1 MSEVSNPKDKF
12 ADVPVRVRSWG
23 YIVLV
28 LAIAFVS
35 QATSLLFVSWL
46 TFQGLR
52 EFMKM
57 FVPNFSFALPF
68 AVVAGLLQLLLLI
81 YCSYGTY
88 LSWAALLCVGIGLFF
103 RLGQKTTMSA
113 AIGMA
118 FGAAACLFAFSQLA
132 FIRAV
137 EIHQDKFMG
146 LRLVAYIIVLTE
158 LNDVFQYLMG
168 KFFGKRRIVPRI
180 SPNKTVAG
188 CIGGIG
194 LTVIL
199 SNILGYLLLPFGDLI
214 CFSALGLLFGILG
227 FCGDVLFSFLKR
239 KTGVKD
245 TGTLIPGHGGLL
257 DRIDSLLFNAPVIYG
272 VICLV
277 SQNQHLMAQISYLKS
292 H

>member
-23 YIVLV
+23 YIVFV
-28 LAIAFVS
+28 LAIAFVP
-35 QATSLLFVSWL
+35 QTTSLLFVSWL
-46 TFQGLR
+46 TFQGMR

-57 FVPNFSFALPF
+57 FVPNFSFALVS
-68 AVVAGLLQLLLLI
+68 AIVTGLLQLILLN
-81 YCSYGTY
+81 YCSYTGY
-88 LSWAALLCVGIGLFF
+88 VFWATLLCLGIGLFF
-103 RLGQKTTMSA
+103 RLAQKTAMGATIEMT
-113 AIGMA
+113 
-118 FGAAACLFAFSQLA
+118 FGAAACLLAFSQLV

-137 EIHQDKFMG
+137 EIHQNEWMG

-168 KFFGKRRIVPRI
+168 KFFGKRKIVPRI

-194 LTVIL
+194 LTIIL
-199 SNILGYLLLPFGDLI
+199 SNILGYLLLPFGDFI
-214 CFSALGLLFGILG
+214 CFSLLGLLFGVLG

-239 KTGVKD
+239 RTGVKD

-257 DRIDSLLFNAPVIYG
+257 DRIDSLLFNAPVFYG
-272 VICLV
+272 LICLIEMT
-277 SQNQHLMAQISYLKS
+277 NL
-292 H
+292 

>member
-1 MSEVSNPKDKF
+1 MSEVSNPNDKF

-28 LAIAFVS
+28 LAIAFVP
-35 QATSLLFVSWL
+35 QTIALLFVSWL
-46 TFQGLR
+46 TFQGMR

-68 AVVAGLLQLLLLI
+68 AIVAGLLQLILLI
-81 YCSYGTY
+81 YCSYSAY
-88 LSWAALLCVGIGLFF
+88 LCWATLLCIGAGLFF
-103 RLGQKTTMSA
+103 RLGQKTAMSA
-113 AIGMA
+113 AIGMT
-118 FGAAACLFAFSQLA
+118 FGAAACLLAFSQLA

-137 EIHQDKFMG
+137 QINQDELMG

-168 KFFGKRRIVPRI
+168 KFFGKRKIVPRI

-199 SNILGYLLLPFGDLI
+199 SNILGYLLLPFGDFI
-214 CFSALGLLFGILG
+214 CFSLLGLLFGSLG

-257 DRIDSLLFNAPVIYG
+257 DRIDSLVFNAPVFYG
-272 VICLV
+272 LICLIEMT
-277 SQNQHLMAQISYLKS
+277 NL
-292 H
+292 

>member
-1 MSEVSNPKDKF
+1 MSEVSNSKDKF

-28 LAIAFVS
+28 LAIAFVP
-35 QATSLLFVSWL
+35 QTIALLFVSWL
-46 TFQGLR
+46 TFQGMR

-57 FVPNFSFALPF
+57 FVPNFSLALPF
-68 AVVAGLLQLLLLI
+68 AIVTGLLQLILLI
-81 YCSYGTY
+81 YCSYSAY
-88 LSWAALLCVGIGLFF
+88 LCWATLLCIGVGLFF
-103 RLGQKTTMSA
+103 RLGQKTA
-113 AIGMA
+113 LGVAIGMT
-118 FGAAACLFAFSQLA
+118 FGSAACLLAFSQLA

-137 EIHQDKFMG
+137 EINQDELMG

-168 KFFGKRRIVPRI
+168 KFFGKRKIVPRI

-199 SNILGYLLLPFGDLI
+199 SNILGYLLLPFGDFI
-214 CFSALGLLFGILG
+214 CFSLLGLLFGSLG

-257 DRIDSLLFNAPVIYG
+257 DRIDSLVFNAPVFYG
-272 VICLV
+272 LICLIKMT
-277 SQNQHLMAQISYLKS
+277 NL
-292 H
+292 

>member
-1 MSEVSNPKDKF
+1 MSEVSNPKGKF

-28 LAIAFVS
+28 LAIVFVP
-35 QATSLLFVSWL
+35 QTITLLFVSWL
-46 TFQGLR
+46 TFQGMR

-68 AVVAGLLQLLLLI
+68 AIVAGLLQLILLI
-81 YCSYGTY
+81 HCSYSAY
-88 LSWAALLCVGIGLFF
+88 LCWATLLCIGVGLFF
-103 RLGQKTTMSA
+103 RLGQKTAMSA
-113 AIGMA
+113 AIGMT
-118 FGAAACLFAFSQLA
+118 FGAAACLLAFSQLA

-137 EIHQDKFMG
+137 QINQDELMG

-168 KFFGKRRIVPRI
+168 KFFGKRKIVPRI

-199 SNILGYLLLPFGDLI
+199 SNILGYLLLPFGDFI
-214 CFSALGLLFGILG
+214 CFSLLGLLFGSLG

-257 DRIDSLLFNAPVIYG
+257 DRIDSLVFNAPVFYG
-272 VICLV
+272 LICLIEMT
-277 SQNQHLMAQISYLKS
+277 NL
-292 H
+292 

>member
-1 MSEVSNPKDKF
+1 MNEVSNPNGKF

-28 LAIAFVS
+28 LAFAFVP
-35 QATSLLFVSWL
+35 QTTSLLFVSWL
-46 TFQGLR
+46 TFQGMR

-57 FVPNFSFALPF
+57 FVPKFNEALSF
-68 AVVAGLLQLLLLI
+68 AVVVSLVQLFLLYSCSYGAYLSLAGLLCI
-81 YCSYGTY
+81 
-88 LSWAALLCVGIGLFF
+88 GIGLFF
-103 RLGQKTTMSA
+103 GLIQRTAKVAT
-113 AIGMA
+113 IGMT
-118 FGAAACLFAFSQLA
+118 FGAAACLLAFSQLA

-137 EIHQDKFMG
+137 EINNGALMG
-146 LRLVAYIIVLTE
+146 LELVAYIVVLTE

-168 KFFGKRRIVPRI
+168 KFFGKRKIVPRI

-188 CIGGIG
+188 CVGGIG
-194 LTVIL
+194 LTVML
-199 SNILGYLLLPFGDLI
+199 SNILGYLFLPFGDFI

-257 DRIDSLLFNAPVIYG
+257 DRIDSLLFNAPVFYG

>member
-28 LAIAFVS
+28 LAITFVP
-35 QATSLLFVSWL
+35 QTIALLFVSWL
-46 TFQGLR
+46 TFQGMR

-57 FVPNFSFALPF
+57 FVPNFSFALSF
-68 AVVAGLLQLLLLI
+68 AIVTGLLQLILLI

-88 LSWAALLCVGIGLFF
+88 LSWAGALCIGIGLFF
-103 RLGQKTTMSA
+103 RLGQKTAMGA
-113 AIGMA
+113 AIGMT
-118 FGAAACLFAFSQLA
+118 FGAAACLLAFSQLA

-137 EIHQDKFMG
+137 EINQDELMG

-168 KFFGKRRIVPRI
+168 KFFGKRKIVPRI

-199 SNILGYLLLPFGDLI
+199 SNILGYLLLPFGDFI
-214 CFSALGLLFGILG
+214 CFSLLGLLFGTLG

-257 DRIDSLLFNAPVIYG
+257 DRIDSLVFNAPVFYG
-272 VICLV
+272 LICLIEMT
-277 SQNQHLMAQISYLKS
+277 NL
-292 H
+292 

>member
-28 LAIAFVS
+28 LAIAFVP
-35 QATSLLFVSWL
+35 QMTSWLFVSWL
-46 TFQGLR
+46 SFQGMR

-57 FVPNFSFALPF
+57 FVPNFSLGLPF
-68 AVVAGLLQLLLLI
+68 AIVVGLLQLILLI
-81 YCSYGTY
+81 YCSYSGY
-88 LSWAALLCVGIGLFF
+88 LCSAALLCLGIGLFF
-103 RLGQKTTMSA
+103 RMGQKTTVRA
-113 AIGMA
+113 AIGIA
-118 FGAAACLFAFSQLA
+118 FGAAACLLAFSQLA

-137 EIHQDKFMG
+137 EIHQNEWMG
-146 LRLVAYIIVLTE
+146 LRLVTYIIVLTE

-168 KFFGKRRIVPRI
+168 KCFGKRKIVPRI

-188 CIGGIG
+188 CVGGIG

-199 SNILGYLLLPFGDLI
+199 SNILGYLLLPFGDFS
-214 CFSALGLLFGILG
+214 CFSLLGLLFGVLG

-239 KTGVKD
+239 RTGIKD

-257 DRIDSLLFNAPVIYG
+257 DRIDSLLFNAPVFYG
-272 VICLV
+272 LICLIAMT
-277 SQNQHLMAQISYLKS
+277 NL
-292 H
+292 

>member
-1 MSEVSNPKDKF
+1 MSEVSNSKDKF

-28 LAIAFVS
+28 LAIAFVP
-35 QATSLLFVSWL
+35 QTIALLFVSWL
-46 TFQGLR
+46 TFQGMR

-57 FVPNFSFALPF
+57 FVPNFSLALPF
-68 AVVAGLLQLLLLI
+68 AIVTGLLQLILLI
-81 YCSYGTY
+81 YCSYSAY
-88 LSWAALLCVGIGLFF
+88 LCWATLLCIGVGLFF
-103 RLGQKTTMSA
+103 RLGQKTA
-113 AIGMA
+113 LGVAIGMT
-118 FGAAACLFAFSQLA
+118 FGSAACLLAFSQLA

-137 EIHQDKFMG
+137 EINQDELMG

-168 KFFGKRRIVPRI
+168 KFFGKRKIVPRI

-199 SNILGYLLLPFGDLI
+199 SNILGYLLLPLGDFI
-214 CFSALGLLFGILG
+214 CFSLLGLLFGTLG

-257 DRIDSLLFNAPVIYG
+257 DRIDSLVFNAPVFYG
-272 VICLV
+272 LICLIKMT
-277 SQNQHLMAQISYLKS
+277 NL
-292 H
+292 

>member
-28 LAIAFVS
+28 LAIAFVP
-35 QATSLLFVSWL
+35 QTIALLFVSWL
-46 TFQGLR
+46 TFQGMR

-68 AVVAGLLQLLLLI
+68 AIVAGLLQLILLI
-81 YCSYGTY
+81 YCSYSAY
-88 LSWAALLCVGIGLFF
+88 LCWATLLCIGAGLFF
-103 RLGQKTTMSA
+103 RLGQKTAMSA
-113 AIGMA
+113 AIGMT
-118 FGAAACLFAFSQLA
+118 FGAAACLLAFSQLA

-137 EIHQDKFMG
+137 QINQDELMG

-168 KFFGKRRIVPRI
+168 KFFGKRKIVPRI

-194 LTVIL
+194 LTLIL
-199 SNILGYLLLPFGDLI
+199 SNILGYLLLPFGDFI
-214 CFSALGLLFGILG
+214 CFSLLGLLFGSLG

-257 DRIDSLLFNAPVIYG
+257 DRIDSLVFNAPVFYG
-272 VICLV
+272 LICLIEMT
-277 SQNQHLMAQISYLKS
+277 NL
-292 H
+292 